1 MYTLQKARL
10 RSASDRRRKQDN
22 TFNTLQSTNLYAYVA
37 QAGHKLSVVFF
48 RERARHCAD
57 SDGGRGA
64 IGQRAFTRRR
74 LPLREKAR
82 CRRSVASI
90 VCQDTGGA
98 CTAAPQTV
106 QHSLLR
112 VSDLDRRYNEFAEYV
127 RKYRRMAQLLICAA
141 YSCRSLCSVHG
152 LSNSKRVTGRSQTRH

>member
-1 MYTLQKARL
+1 MATTQCTHCKKLGCAALQIADVNKTTRSTHYNRRTYTHTSRRL
-10 RSASDRRRKQDN
+10 DIN
-22 TFNTLQSTNLYAYVA
+22 FLLF
-37 QAGHKLSVVFF
+37 FF

-57 SDGGRGA
+57 SDGGGRGA

-82 CRRSVASI
+82 SRRSVAYI

-127 RKYRRMAQLLICAA
+127 RKYRRMA
-141 YSCRSLCSVHG
+141 
-152 LSNSKRVTGRSQTRH
+152 

>member
-48 RERARHCAD
+48 SRTSSALRRFGR
-57 SDGGRGA
+57 GGRGA

-82 CRRSVASI
+82 SRRSVAYI

-127 RKYRRMAQLLICAA
+127 RKYRRMA
-141 YSCRSLCSVHG
+141 
-152 LSNSKRVTGRSQTRH
+152 